1 MRSVSAPMAARTS
14 ASRTTTNTKGWL
26 FSALGAWVAA
36 VRIRATVSS
45 STSSGRNE
53 RAARWVCTTSKK
65 SGMAADGTD
74 RSGWAAHGAR
84 IGRRRGGPATFGA
97 APARAGA
104 RHDDLV
110 GVRRRT
116 GRGGT
121 PWQTTPHQQEDVL
134 KSFIGQPTG
143 KSKVVVERGPVQHF
157 ADALLSAS
165 PIYHDP
171 AAAKQAGFDNI
182 PAPPTW
188 PFAMEFSGKFAEMQP
203 ADAPTGSPLAKILGP
218 LMAKGGL
225 ILHGEEEFLYHR
237 PMQVGDVLIG
247 DGVISDVYQKES
259 KGRTMTFI
267 CSETKWT
274 EESTGEPVVT
284 ARMNLIHRS

>member
-1 MRSVSAPMAARTS
+1 MADD
-14 ASRTTTNTKGWL
+14 
-26 FSALGAWVAA
+26 AA
-36 VRIRATVSS
+36 A
-45 STSSGRNE
+45 
-53 RAARWVCTTSKK
+53 
-65 SGMAADGTD
+65 
-74 RSGWAAHGAR
+74 
-84 IGRRRGGPATFGA
+84 
-97 APARAGA
+97 
-104 RHDDLV
+104 
-110 GVRRRT
+110 
-116 GRGGT
+116 
-121 PWQTTPHQQEDVL
+121 QEDVL
-134 KSFIGQPTG
+134 KSIIGQPTG

-157 ADALLSAS
+157 ADALLSTS

-171 AAAKQAGFDNI
+171 AAAKAAGFDNI

-188 PFAMEFSGKFAEMQP
+188 PFAMEFSGTFAEMQP
-203 ADAPTGSPLAKILGP
+203 AGAPVANPLGKVLGP

-237 PMQVGDVLIG
+237 PVQVGDVLIG